1 MSMNWTKWGMEFW
14 ASLGRHI
21 GTAGMTW
28 LGLGLKDG
36 KVNWNDLWVA
46 VLVGGIL
53 PTVFTFLQSKPT
65 PDDDVNNAV
74 DAKKPVTQ

>member
-1 MSMNWTKWGMEFW
+1 MAMNWKKWGLEFW

-36 KVNWNDLWVA
+36 KVNWSDLWVA

-53 PTVFTFLQSKPT
+53 PTIFTFLQRAPT
-65 PDDDVNNAV
+65 PDDDANAA
-74 DAKKPVTQ
+74 DATPAKP